1 MLKKLIKH
9 EFKATYRFYVPIYIA
24 LAALVALACIFL
36 TVIDHF
42 DVNEMFLSITLP
54 LGAIV
59 GFLAIIFTV
68 LSPYIF
74 ICLRFYRST
83 ATREG
88 YLTFTLPASTNQ
100 ILFSKFLVS
109 FLWAVITTAVTL
121 FALFVLCVV
130 GFDSDITFMAI
141 RQFLRSETFDF
152 MTIFSFFTGYIN
164 SILAIYAAISLGAI
178 CTRSPCHRFH
188 CFLCSHLHGAADCQ
202 PCCTDSCYDQ
212 YQHFFRSSLTELFR
226 YRNVNHNIP
235 YHFRCIFSYILRYFR
250 TYFRPQIEFAMIIV
264 CDKTTLEK
272 PLTALTAGGFS
283 IFITS
288 SIFPRLF
295 VSARYKTLR

>member
-109 FLWAVITTAVTL
+109 FLWAVLTVGVTTLAI
-121 FALFVLCVV
+121 FVLLAV
-130 GFDSDITFMAI
+130 GFDPDMTFTAI
-141 RQFLRSETFDF
+141 HQLFHSSEFNFT
-152 MTIFSFFTGYIN
+152 TILSFVVGYAN
-164 SILAIYAAISLGAI
+164 SILSIYTAISLGQFV
-178 CTRSPCHRFH
+178 RDHRVIASIAFY
-188 CFLCSHLHGAADCQ
+188 AATYTVQ
-202 PCCTDSCYDQ
+202 QIVSLVVLIPIMIGSGVL
-212 YQHFFRSSLTELFR
+212 SSGETLNYSDLGIMSVVSIILSLVFC
-226 YRNVNHNIP
+226 V
-235 YHFRCIFSYILRYFR
+235 IFY
-250 TYFRPQIEFAMIIV
+250 
-264 CDKTTLEK
+264 
-272 PLTALTAGGFS
+272 
-283 IFITS
+283 
-288 SIFPRLF
+288 F
-295 VSARYKTLR
+295 VSERILDRKLNLP

>member
-9 EFKATYRFYVPIYIA
+9 EFKATYRFYVPVYIA

-42 DVNEMFLSITLP
+42 DVNEIFLSITLP

-109 FLWAVITTAVTL
+109 FLWAVITTTVTL
-121 FALFVLCVV
+121 LALFVLCAV
-130 GFDSDITFMAI
+130 GFDSEITFTAI

-152 MTIFSFFTGYIN
+152 MTIFSFFAGYIN
-164 SILAIYAAISLGAI
+164 SILAIYAAISLGQFVRDHRIIASIAFYAAI
-178 CTRSPCHRFH
+178 YTV
-188 CFLCSHLHGAADCQ
+188 Q
-202 PCCTDSCYDQ
+202 Q
-212 YQHFFRSSLTELFR
+212 IVSLVVL
-226 YRNVNHNIP
+226 IP
-235 YHFRCIFSYILRYFR
+235 VMIGTGIFSAGDTLNYSDTEMLTIISLIISVVFSVIFYVISERILDRKLNL
-250 TYFRPQIEFAMIIV
+250 P
-264 CDKTTLEK
+264 
-272 PLTALTAGGFS
+272 
-283 IFITS
+283 
-288 SIFPRLF
+288 
-295 VSARYKTLR
+295 

>member
-9 EFKATYRFYVPIYIA
+9 EFKATYRFYVPVYIA

-42 DVNEMFLSITLP
+42 DVNELFLSITLP

-59 GFLAIIFTV
+59 GFLAIVFTV

-109 FLWAVITTAVTL
+109 FLWAVLTIAVTL
-121 FALFVLCVV
+121 FALFVLCAV
-130 GFDSDITFMAI
+130 GFDSEITFMAI
-141 RQFLRSETFDF
+141 RQILKSETFDF
-152 MTIFSFFTGYIN
+152 TTILSFIMGT
-164 SILAIYAAISLGAI
+164 SIRSLPSMHRSAWDNLYAI
-178 CTRSPCHRFH
+178 TV
-188 CFLCSHLHGAADCQ
+188 
-202 PCCTDSCYDQ
+202 
-212 YQHFFRSSLTELFR
+212 SSLPLLFMQPSTR
-226 YRNVNHNIP
+226 H
-235 YHFRCIFSYILRYFR
+235 S
-250 TYFRPQIEFAMIIV
+250 
-264 CDKTTLEK
+264 
-272 PLTALTAGGFS
+272 
-283 IFITS
+283 
-288 SIFPRLF
+288 RLS
-295 VSARYKTLR
+295 VLSC

>member
-9 EFKATYRFYVPIYIA
+9 EFKATYRFYVPVYIA

-109 FLWAVITTAVTL
+109 FLWAVLTVGVTTLAI
-121 FALFVLCVV
+121 FVLLAV
-130 GFDSDITFMAI
+130 GFDPDMTFTAI
-141 RQFLRSETFDF
+141 HQLFHSSEFNFT
-152 MTIFSFFTGYIN
+152 TILSFVVGYAN
-164 SILAIYAAISLGAI
+164 SILSIYTAISLGQFV
-178 CTRSPCHRFH
+178 RDHRVIASIAFY
-188 CFLCSHLHGAADCQ
+188 AATYTVQ
-202 PCCTDSCYDQ
+202 QIVSLVVLIPIMIGSGVL
-212 YQHFFRSSLTELFR
+212 SSGETLNYSDLGIMSVVSIILSLVFC
-226 YRNVNHNIP
+226 V
-235 YHFRCIFSYILRYFR
+235 IFY
-250 TYFRPQIEFAMIIV
+250 
-264 CDKTTLEK
+264 
-272 PLTALTAGGFS
+272 
-283 IFITS
+283 
-288 SIFPRLF
+288 F
-295 VSARYKTLR
+295 VSERILDRKLNLP

>member
-9 EFKATYRFYVPIYIA
+9 EFKATYRFYLPIYIG
-24 LAALVALACIFL
+24 LAVLVALACGFL

-109 FLWAVITTAVTL
+109 FFWAVLTVGVTTLAI
-121 FALFVLCVV
+121 FVLLAVGFNPDMTFTAIHQLFHSSEFNFTTILSFVV
-130 GFDSDITFMAI
+130 GYA
-141 RQFLRSETFDF
+141 
-152 MTIFSFFTGYIN
+152 N
-164 SILAIYAAISLGAI
+164 SILSIYTAISLGQFV
-178 CTRSPCHRFH
+178 RDHRVIASIAFY
-188 CFLCSHLHGAADCQ
+188 AATYTVQ
-202 PCCTDSCYDQ
+202 QIVSLVVLIPVMIGSGVL
-212 YQHFFRSSLTELFR
+212 SSGETLNYSDLGIMSVVSIILSLVFC
-226 YRNVNHNIP
+226 V
-235 YHFRCIFSYILRYFR
+235 IFY
-250 TYFRPQIEFAMIIV
+250 
-264 CDKTTLEK
+264 
-272 PLTALTAGGFS
+272 
-283 IFITS
+283 
-288 SIFPRLF
+288 F
-295 VSARYKTLR
+295 VSERILDRKLNLP

>member
-9 EFKATYRFYVPIYIA
+9 EFKATYRFYVPVYIA

-109 FLWAVITTAVTL
+109 FFWAVLTVGVTTLAI
-121 FALFVLCVV
+121 FVLLAV
-130 GFDSDITFMAI
+130 GFDPDMTFTAI
-141 RQFLRSETFDF
+141 HQLFHSSEFNFT
-152 MTIFSFFTGYIN
+152 TILSFVVGYAN
-164 SILAIYAAISLGAI
+164 SILSIYTAISLGQFV
-178 CTRSPCHRFH
+178 RDHRVIASIAFY
-188 CFLCSHLHGAADCQ
+188 AATYTVQ
-202 PCCTDSCYDQ
+202 QIVSLVVLIPIMIGSGVL
-212 YQHFFRSSLTELFR
+212 SSGETLNYSDLGIMSVVSIILSLVFC
-226 YRNVNHNIP
+226 V
-235 YHFRCIFSYILRYFR
+235 IFY
-250 TYFRPQIEFAMIIV
+250 
-264 CDKTTLEK
+264 
-272 PLTALTAGGFS
+272 
-283 IFITS
+283 
-288 SIFPRLF
+288 F
-295 VSARYKTLR
+295 VSERILDRKLNLP

>member
-9 EFKATYRFYVPIYIA
+9 EFKATYRFYVPVYIA

-42 DVNEMFLSITLP
+42 DVNELFLSITLP

-59 GFLAIIFTV
+59 GFLAIVFTV

-109 FLWAVITTAVTL
+109 FLWAVLTIAVTL
-121 FALFVLCVV
+121 FALFVLCAV
-130 GFDSDITFMAI
+130 GFDSEITFMAI
-141 RQFLRSETFDF
+141 RQ
-152 MTIFSFFTGYIN
+152 
-164 SILAIYAAISLGAI
+164 IL
-178 CTRSPCHRFH
+178 
-188 CFLCSHLHGAADCQ
+188 
-202 PCCTDSCYDQ
+202 
-212 YQHFFRSSLTELFR
+212 
-226 YRNVNHNIP
+226 
-235 YHFRCIFSYILRYFR
+235 
-250 TYFRPQIEFAMIIV
+250 
-264 CDKTTLEK
+264 KK
-272 PLTALTAGGFS
+272 
-283 IFITS
+283 
-288 SIFPRLF
+288 
-295 VSARYKTLR
+295 

>member
-109 FLWAVITTAVTL
+109 FFWAVLTVGVTTLAI
-121 FALFVLCVV
+121 FVLLAV
-130 GFDSDITFMAI
+130 GFDPDMTFTAI
-141 RQFLRSETFDF
+141 HQLFHSSEFNFT
-152 MTIFSFFTGYIN
+152 TILSFVVGYAN
-164 SILAIYAAISLGAI
+164 SILSIYTAISLGQFV
-178 CTRSPCHRFH
+178 RDHRVIASIAFY
-188 CFLCSHLHGAADCQ
+188 AATYTVQ
-202 PCCTDSCYDQ
+202 QIVSLVVLIPIMIGSGVL
-212 YQHFFRSSLTELFR
+212 SSGETLNYSDLGIMSVVSIILSLVFC
-226 YRNVNHNIP
+226 V
-235 YHFRCIFSYILRYFR
+235 IFY
-250 TYFRPQIEFAMIIV
+250 
-264 CDKTTLEK
+264 
-272 PLTALTAGGFS
+272 
-283 IFITS
+283 
-288 SIFPRLF
+288 F
-295 VSARYKTLR
+295 VSERILDRKLNLP

>member
-9 EFKATYRFYVPIYIA
+9 EFKATYRFYVPVYIA

-109 FLWAVITTAVTL
+109 FFWAVLTVGVTTLAI
-121 FALFVLCVV
+121 FVLLAV
-130 GFDSDITFMAI
+130 GFDPDMTFTAI
-141 RQFLRSETFDF
+141 HQLFHSSEFNFT
-152 MTIFSFFTGYIN
+152 TILSFVVGYAN
-164 SILAIYAAISLGAI
+164 SILAIYASISLGQFV
-178 CTRSPCHRFH
+178 RDHRIIASIAFY
-188 CFLCSHLHGAADCQ
+188 AATYTVQ
-202 PCCTDSCYDQ
+202 QIVSLVVLIPIMIGSGVL
-212 YQHFFRSSLTELFR
+212 SSGETLNYSDLGIMSVVSIILSLVFC
-226 YRNVNHNIP
+226 V
-235 YHFRCIFSYILRYFR
+235 IFY
-250 TYFRPQIEFAMIIV
+250 
-264 CDKTTLEK
+264 
-272 PLTALTAGGFS
+272 
-283 IFITS
+283 
-288 SIFPRLF
+288 F
-295 VSARYKTLR
+295 VSERILDRKLNLP

>member
-9 EFKATYRFYVPIYIA
+9 EFKATYRFYVPVYIA

-42 DVNEMFLSITLP
+42 DVNELFLSITLP

-59 GFLAIIFTV
+59 GFLAIVFTV

-109 FLWAVITTAVTL
+109 FLWAVLTIAVTL
-121 FALFVLCVV
+121 FALFVLCAV
-130 GFDSDITFMAI
+130 GFDSEITFMAI
-141 RQFLRSETFDF
+141 RQILKSETFDF
-152 MTIFSFFTGYIN
+152 TTILSFIMGYIN
-164 SILAIYAAISLGAI
+164 SILAIYASISLGKFVRDHRVIASIAFYAAI
-178 CTRSPCHRFH
+178 YT
-188 CFLCSHLHGAADCQ
+188 AQ
-202 PCCTDSCYDQ
+202 Q
-212 YQHFFRSSLTELFR
+212 IVSLVVL
-226 YRNVNHNIP
+226 IP
-235 YHFRCIFSYILRYFR
+235 VMIGTGIFSEGDTLNYSATGMLTIISLIISVVFSVIFYVISERILDRKLNL
-250 TYFRPQIEFAMIIV
+250 P
-264 CDKTTLEK
+264 
-272 PLTALTAGGFS
+272 
-283 IFITS
+283 
-288 SIFPRLF
+288 
-295 VSARYKTLR
+295 

>member
-9 EFKATYRFYVPIYIA
+9 EFKATYRFYVPVYIA

-109 FLWAVITTAVTL
+109 FFWAVLTVGVTTLAI
-121 FALFVLCVV
+121 FVLLAV
-130 GFDSDITFMAI
+130 GFDPDMTFTAI
-141 RQFLRSETFDF
+141 HQLFHSSEFNFT
-152 MTIFSFFTGYIN
+152 TILSFVVGYAN
-164 SILAIYAAISLGAI
+164 SILSIYTAISLGQFV
-178 CTRSPCHRFH
+178 RDHRVIASIAFY
-188 CFLCSHLHGAADCQ
+188 AATYTVQ
-202 PCCTDSCYDQ
+202 QIVSLVVLIPIMIGSGVL
-212 YQHFFRSSLTELFR
+212 SSGETLNYSDLGIMSVVSIILSLVFC
-226 YRNVNHNIP
+226 V
-235 YHFRCIFSYILRYFR
+235 IFYVISERILDRKLNL
-250 TYFRPQIEFAMIIV
+250 P
-264 CDKTTLEK
+264 
-272 PLTALTAGGFS
+272 
-283 IFITS
+283 
-288 SIFPRLF
+288 
-295 VSARYKTLR
+295 

>member
-9 EFKATYRFYVPIYIA
+9 EFKATYRFYVPVYIA

-42 DVNEMFLSITLP
+42 DVNELFLSITLP

-59 GFLAIIFTV
+59 GFLAIVFTV

-109 FLWAVITTAVTL
+109 FLWAVLTIAVTL
-121 FALFVLCVV
+121 FALFVLCAV
-130 GFDSDITFMAI
+130 GFDSEITFMVI
-141 RQFLRSETFDF
+141 RQILKSETFDF
-152 MTIFSFFTGYIN
+152 TTILSFIMGYIN
-164 SILAIYAAISLGAI
+164 SILAIYASISLGQFV
-178 CTRSPCHRFH
+178 RDHRVIASIAF
-188 CFLCSHLHGAADCQ
+188 
-202 PCCTDSCYDQ
+202 DSGYDRHR
-212 YQHFFRSSLTELFR
+212 HFFRGRHAELFR
-226 YRNVNHNIP
+226 YGNVNHNIP

-250 TYFRPQIEFAMIIV
+250 TYFRPQIESAVIIV

-288 SIFPRLF
+288 SIFPFLF
-295 VSARYKTLR
+295 VLARYKTLR

>member
-9 EFKATYRFYVPIYIA
+9 EFKATYRFYVPVYIA

-42 DVNEMFLSITLP
+42 DVNELFLSITLP

-59 GFLAIIFTV
+59 GFLAIVFTV

-109 FLWAVITTAVTL
+109 FLWAVLTIAVTL
-121 FALFVLCVV
+121 FALF
-130 GFDSDITFMAI
+130 DSEITFMAI
-141 RQFLRSETFDF
+141 RQILKSETFDF
-152 MTIFSFFTGYIN
+152 TTILSFIMGYIN
-164 SILAIYAAISLGAI
+164 SILAIYASISLGQFVRDHRVIASIAFYAAI
-178 CTRSPCHRFH
+178 YT
-188 CFLCSHLHGAADCQ
+188 AQ
-202 PCCTDSCYDQ
+202 Q
-212 YQHFFRSSLTELFR
+212 IVSLVVL
-226 YRNVNHNIP
+226 IP
-235 YHFRCIFSYILRYFR
+235 VMIGTGIFSEGDTLNYSATGMLTIISLIISVVFSVIFYVISERILDRKLNL
-250 TYFRPQIEFAMIIV
+250 P
-264 CDKTTLEK
+264 
-272 PLTALTAGGFS
+272 
-283 IFITS
+283 
-288 SIFPRLF
+288 
-295 VSARYKTLR
+295 

>member
-152 MTIFSFFTGYIN
+152 LPDI
-164 SILAIYAAISLGAI
+164 SIPSWQSMPLSAWGNLYAI
-178 CTRSPCHRFH
+178 TV
-188 CFLCSHLHGAADCQ
+188 
-202 PCCTDSCYDQ
+202 
-212 YQHFFRSSLTELFR
+212 SSLPLLFMQ
-226 YRNVNHNIP
+226 P
-235 YHFRCIFSYILRYFR
+235 STRCSRLS
-250 TYFRPQIEFAMIIV
+250 
-264 CDKTTLEK
+264 
-272 PLTALTAGGFS
+272 AL
-283 IFITS
+283 
-288 SIFPRLF
+288 L
-295 VSARYKTLR
+295 Y

>member
-24 LAALVALACIFL
+24 LAALLALACIFL

-109 FLWAVITTAVTL
+109 FLWAVLTITVTL
-121 FALFVLCVV
+121 FALFVLCAV
-130 GFDSDITFMAI
+130 GFDSEITFMAI

-152 MTIFSFFTGYIN
+152 TTILSFITGYIN
-164 SILAIYAAISLGAI
+164 SILAIYASISLGQFVRDHRIIASIAFYAAI
-178 CTRSPCHRFH
+178 YTV
-188 CFLCSHLHGAADCQ
+188 Q
-202 PCCTDSCYDQ
+202 Q
-212 YQHFFRSSLTELFR
+212 IVSLVVL
-226 YRNVNHNIP
+226 IP
-235 YHFRCIFSYILRYFR
+235 VMIGNGIFSKGDTLNYSDTGMLTIISLIISVVFSVIFYVISERILDRKLNL
-250 TYFRPQIEFAMIIV
+250 P
-264 CDKTTLEK
+264 
-272 PLTALTAGGFS
+272 
-283 IFITS
+283 
-288 SIFPRLF
+288 
-295 VSARYKTLR
+295 

>member
-24 LAALVALACIFL
+24 LATLVALACIFL

-164 SILAIYAAISLGAI
+164 SILAIYAAISLGQFVRDHRVIASIAFYAAI
-178 CTRSPCHRFH
+178 YTV
-188 CFLCSHLHGAADCQ
+188 Q
-202 PCCTDSCYDQ
+202 Q
-212 YQHFFRSSLTELFR
+212 IVSLVVL
-226 YRNVNHNIP
+226 IP
-235 YHFRCIFSYILRYFR
+235 VMISTNIFSEAASLNYSDTGMLTIISLIISVVFSVIFYVISERILDRKLNL
-250 TYFRPQIEFAMIIV
+250 P
-264 CDKTTLEK
+264 
-272 PLTALTAGGFS
+272 
-283 IFITS
+283 
-288 SIFPRLF
+288 
-295 VSARYKTLR
+295 

>member
-9 EFKATYRFYVPIYIA
+9 EFKATYRFYVPVYIA

-42 DVNEMFLSITLP
+42 DVNELFLSITLP

-59 GFLAIIFTV
+59 GFLAIVFTV

-109 FLWAVITTAVTL
+109 FLWAVLTIAVTL
-121 FALFVLCVV
+121 FALFVLCAV
-130 GFDSDITFMAI
+130 GFDSEITFMAI
-141 RQFLRSETFDF
+141 RQILKSETFDF
-152 MTIFSFFTGYIN
+152 TTILSFIMGYIN
-164 SILAIYAAISLGAI
+164 SILAIYASISLGQFV
-178 CTRSPCHRFH
+178 RDH
-188 CFLCSHLHGAADCQ
+188 HLHGTTDCQ
-202 PCCTDSCYDQ
+202 SCRADSGYDRHR
-212 YQHFFRSSLTELFR
+212 HFFRGRHAELFR
-226 YRNVNHNIP
+226 YGNVNYNIP

-250 TYFRPQIEFAMIIV
+250 TYFRPQIKFAVIIV

-288 SIFPRLF
+288 SIFPFLF
-295 VSARYKTLR
+295 VLARYKTLR

>member
-9 EFKATYRFYVPIYIA
+9 EFKATYRFYVPVYIA

-109 FLWAVITTAVTL
+109 FFWAVLTVGVTTLAI
-121 FALFVLCVV
+121 FVLLAV
-130 GFDSDITFMAI
+130 GFDPDMTFTAI
-141 RQFLRSETFDF
+141 HQLFHSSEFNFT
-152 MTIFSFFTGYIN
+152 TILSFVVGYAN
-164 SILAIYAAISLGAI
+164 SILSIYTAISLGQFV
-178 CTRSPCHRFH
+178 RDHRVIASSAFY
-188 CFLCSHLHGAADCQ
+188 AATYTVQ
-202 PCCTDSCYDQ
+202 QIVSLVVLIPIMIGSGVL
-212 YQHFFRSSLTELFR
+212 SSGETLNYSDLGIMSVVSIILSLVFC
-226 YRNVNHNIP
+226 V
-235 YHFRCIFSYILRYFR
+235 IFY
-250 TYFRPQIEFAMIIV
+250 
-264 CDKTTLEK
+264 
-272 PLTALTAGGFS
+272 
-283 IFITS
+283 
-288 SIFPRLF
+288 F
-295 VSARYKTLR
+295 VSERILDRKLNLP